1 MGFHDVYVKDIYYV
15 INDRFPS
22 GFIIQTVTLAYAL
35 SSPMLVSHQSCCLSL
50 ILESVAKT

>member
-22 GFIIQTVTLAYAL
+22 GFIIQTVTSIMFFLLPCSYL
-35 SSPMLVSHQSCCLSL
+35 INRVVSL
-50 ILESVAKT
+50 